1 MVAAVPSSQVVPR
14 LKQERDQERVLALEL
29 ALEQEQ
35 EWGQTEMA
43 GVTEGSPHHHARASY

>member
-1 MVAAVPSSQVVPR
+1 MPPSQVVPR
-14 LKQERDQERVLALEL
+14 LKQEREQERVLEL

-43 GVTEGSPHHHARASY
+43 GATEGSPHLRARASY